1 MCLCKSKLMKKPYFL
16 ILAAG
21 IAFYCIINCNS
32 PSYEYDETEAQSIV
46 SLGTPIAF
54 PNTQIETKS
63 VSKTLIISNTG
74 NKPFTITDIT
84 SSDAAF
90 AVLESKSKKVAP
102 RASVDVQIQFAPARE
117 QDYSA
122 TITVESDAS
131 RGENTTQVTGTGVD
145 YYKSVLSVTGE
156 LAFGELETGKSAKKL
171 IKIANTGSEPFAITN
186 ISSSDPAFALLNV
199 ERKTMA
205 PGSTLDVEIQFTP
218 TEAKSYL
225 ATITIENNADEG
237 KNTLE
242 ATGTGVSRGI
252 ISLEGNLDFAN
263 VEVGKLAKK
272 TFKLSNTGNKDLIIT
287 EVVSSN
293 SAFTILNT
301 GSKTLTPGAS
311 SVIEV
316 QFKPTEVQSYL
327 ATITVVSD
335 AAKGENTIQASRAG
349 IKRKSIISLGK
360 SLNFGSVAIGESAKK
375 TFTISNKG
383 DKPFDVSGI
392 TFPAAV
398 YTADRTTGTV
408 DAGGSITIT
417 VTFQPK
423 NVQSY
428 NGVITVAHNADSGK
442 STLLVIGSGHS
453 K

>member
-16 ILAAG
+16 ILVMG
-21 IAFYCIINCNS
+21 LAFYCIRCTS
-32 PSYEYDETEAQSIV
+32 PSYEYNELEVQSRV
-46 SLGTPIAF
+46 SLGVPIAF
-54 PNTQIETKS
+54 PNTQIDTKS
-63 VSKTLIISNTG
+63 VSKTLVISNTG
-74 NKPFTITDIT
+74 NKAFTITRIT

-90 AVLESKSKKVAP
+90 TVLANESKTVAP

-131 RGENTTQVTGTGVD
+131 RGENTTQVTGVGVD
-145 YYKSVLSVTGE
+145 YYKSILSVTGE
-156 LAFGELETGKSAKKL
+156 LAFGELELGKSEKKL
-171 IKIANTGSEPFAITN
+171 IKITNTGNEPFAITG
-186 ISSSDPAFALLNV
+186 IKSSDPAFSLLNV

-205 PGSTLDVEIQFTP
+205 PGSTLDVEVQFSP
-218 TEAKSYL
+218 TEAKSYS
-225 ATITIENNADEG
+225 AAITIENNADEG

-252 ISLEGNLDFAN
+252 ISLEGTLDFAN
-263 VEVGKLAKK
+263 VEVGKSAKK
-272 TFKLSNTGNKDLIIT
+272 TFKLGNTGNKDLNIT
-287 EVVSSN
+287 EIVSSN
-293 SAFTILNT
+293 PAFVVLN
-301 GSKTLTPGAS
+301 GKGEKIVPGAS
-311 SVIEV
+311 SVIKV
-316 QFKPTEVQSYL
+316 QFKPTQVQGYL
-327 ATITVVSD
+327 ATIKVVSD
-335 AAKGENTIQASRAG
+335 AEGENTIQASGAG
-349 IKRKSIISLGK
+349 IKRKSIISLSK

-383 DKPFDVSGI
+383 DKSFDVSDI
-392 TFPAAV
+392 TFPAVV

-408 DAGGSITIT
+408 EAGGSITIT

-442 STLLVIGSGHS
+442 STLFIIGSGHS

>member
-1 MCLCKSKLMKKPYFL
+1 MEKPYFL

-21 IAFYCIINCNS
+21 LAFYCIRCTS
-32 PSYEYDETEAQSIV
+32 PSYEYNKTEVQSIV
-46 SLGTPIAF
+46 SLGEPIAF
-54 PNTQIETKS
+54 PNTEIETKS

-74 NKPFTITDIT
+74 NKPLTITRVT

-90 AVLESKSKKVAP
+90 TVLANENKTVAP
-102 RASVDVQIQFAPARE
+102 QGSVDVQIQFAPARE

-131 RGENTTQVTGTGVD
+131 RGENTTQVTGAGVD
-145 YYKSVLSVTGE
+145 YHKSVLSVTGE
-156 LAFGELETGKSAKKL
+156 PAFGEVALGKSAKKL
-171 IKIANTGSEPFAITN
+171 IKIANTGNEPFDITN
-186 ISSSDPAFALLNV
+186 ITSSDPAFTLLNV
-199 ERKTMA
+199 ARKTMA

-218 TEAKSYL
+218 TEAKSYS
-225 ATITIENNADEG
+225 ATITIENNADQG

-242 ATGTGVSRGI
+242 ATGTGISRGI

-263 VEVGKLAKK
+263 VGVGKSAKK
-272 TFKLSNTGNKDLIIT
+272 TFKVSNTGNKDLNIT
-287 EVVSSN
+287 EIVSSN
-293 SAFTILNT
+293 PAFTILNS
-301 GSKTLTPGAS
+301 GIKTLIPGGSAL
-311 SVIEV
+311 IKV
-316 QFKPTEVQSYL
+316 QFKPTEVQGYL

-335 AAKGENTIQASRAG
+335 AAEGENTIPASGAG

-375 TFTISNKG
+375 TLTISNKG
-383 DKPFDVSGI
+383 DKQFEVSGI

-398 YTADRTTGTV
+398 YTADRITGTV

-428 NGVITVAHNADSGK
+428 NGVVTVAHNADSGK